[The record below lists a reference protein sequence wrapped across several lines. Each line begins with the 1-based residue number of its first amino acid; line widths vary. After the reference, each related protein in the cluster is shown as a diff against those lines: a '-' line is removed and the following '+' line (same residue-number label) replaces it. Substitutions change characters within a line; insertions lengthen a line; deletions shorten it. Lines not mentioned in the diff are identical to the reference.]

1 MIMTWSPNHFFMKVA
16 KRWLVI
22 CNNNRFFY
30 LFFGRGVEFYQN
42 RWFDE
47 WKEDISIML
56 YITLHYNYAHFKCS
70 TLHFLQYLLVFL
82 RNSQHLQH
90 SLEHSV
96 VQKRNVQTMY
106 LSSCLIKFIET
117 KLNSQDTSNIKRI
130 NNCKN
135 VSSLNKIAYQD
146 TFLNFSPYQFEIS
159 RN

>member
-1 MIMTWSPNHFFMKVA
+1 
-16 KRWLVI
+16 
-22 CNNNRFFY
+22 
-30 LFFGRGVEFYQN
+30 
-42 RWFDE
+42 
-47 WKEDISIML
+47 ML

-90 SLEHSV
+90 LLEHSV

-159 RN
+159 RNQTTKISAREFSQRIKSCLLKQVAREFYVACLRGY

>member
-16 KRWLVI
+16 KRWLLI

-30 LFFGRGVEFYQN
+30 LFF
-42 RWFDE
+42 
-47 WKEDISIML
+47 WKGGWILPKQMVWWMKRRHFN
-56 YITLHYNYAHFKCS
+56 YITLHYNHAHFKCS